1 MISIKNLLNKIKWD
15 KRENIEDYS
24 LEYIDRIEKKNIEIR
39 LKDIK
44 IEGDYIVSEE
54 NTIPLHRIR
63 KVKKNG
69 KVIWNRL

>member
-1 MISIKNLLNKIKWD
+1 MISIKHLLNKIKWD

-24 LEYIDRIEKKNIEIR
+24 LEYLDRIEKKNIEIR

>member
-1 MISIKNLLNKIKWD
+1 MISIKYLLNKIKWD

>member
-1 MISIKNLLNKIKWD
+1 MISIKHLLNKIKWD